1 MNSVPSPGYVLRCSH
16 QRNQPKEKVTT
27 HILTLSE
34 NDVDNVLDALSIA
47 SQLAMDESDRD
58 EFRNTYGVID
68 DLITD
73 DEEELREID

>member
-1 MNSVPSPGYVLRCSH
+1 M
-16 QRNQPKEKVTT
+16 TT